1 MIASVFT
8 CPDTGGRV
16 QRWLEVNDDA
26 FENQYE
32 VITCPACEG
41 LHFVNGKTGK
51 LFEDEIRRS
60 DKKSSSVTDCICV
73 PSR

>member
-16 QRWLEVNDDA
+16 HRWLEVNDDA
-26 FENQYE
+26 LDNQYE
-32 VITCPACEG
+32 VITCPACKR

-51 LFEDEIRRS
+51 LFEEESRRPARTL
-60 DKKSSSVTDCICV
+60 SSHTGGNCV
-73 PSR
+73 ASR